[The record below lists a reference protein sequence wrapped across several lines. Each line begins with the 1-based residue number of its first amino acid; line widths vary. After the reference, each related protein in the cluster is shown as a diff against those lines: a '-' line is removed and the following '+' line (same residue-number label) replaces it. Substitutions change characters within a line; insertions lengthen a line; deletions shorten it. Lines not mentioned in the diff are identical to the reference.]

1 MSCDGLWVPQ
11 RDVEEQLATSTALF
25 LTAAAYG
32 VEPHARFKDDWRL
45 NSSIAHAPQVLAL
58 LRRVPVGVECWCYSH
73 GVTGLRQR
81 FRAKLVRATVQH
93 VIVKFLADEQG
104 RTAALC
110 LPAPLVQSVTV
121 DEIAPLLPSDATATG
136 GAPAAPTTAL
146 EAGGMGSEDDAE
158 RERRRNSSRLAGRLS
173 LPLPSSSSSSPTT
186 TPTTGPSAPLLPS
199 LKPPSLNSTSS
210 SGGNGD
216 GPTWYPSAS
225 SDRNLLS

>member
-1 MSCDGLWVPQ
+1 VDDAAAAAAATTTTAAVATTTASHTSSATFATTASHTSSATAASHTSFAQRGAARRRTERAPAGSAASSADGARDGAEGARDGAMSCDGLWVPQ

-110 LPAPLVQSVTV
+110 LPAPLVQV
-121 DEIAPLLPSDATATG
+121 
-136 GAPAAPTTAL
+136 
-146 EAGGMGSEDDAE
+146 
-158 RERRRNSSRLAGRLS
+158 R
-173 LPLPSSSSSSPTT
+173 
-186 TPTTGPSAPLLPS
+186 
-199 LKPPSLNSTSS
+199 
-210 SGGNGD
+210 
-216 GPTWYPSAS
+216 
-225 SDRNLLS
+225 

>member
-1 MSCDGLWVPQ
+1 VDDAAAAAAATTTTTAAAVATTTASHTSSATAATAATHTSFAQRGAARRRTERASAGSAASSADGARDGADGARDGAEGARDGAMSCDGLWVPQ

-110 LPAPLVQSVTV
+110 LPAPLVQV
-121 DEIAPLLPSDATATG
+121 
-136 GAPAAPTTAL
+136 
-146 EAGGMGSEDDAE
+146 
-158 RERRRNSSRLAGRLS
+158 R
-173 LPLPSSSSSSPTT
+173 
-186 TPTTGPSAPLLPS
+186 
-199 LKPPSLNSTSS
+199 
-210 SGGNGD
+210 
-216 GPTWYPSAS
+216 
-225 SDRNLLS
+225 

>member
-1 MSCDGLWVPQ
+1 MNRGARDGADCARDGADCARDGVDCARDGAMSCDGLLVPQ

-58 LRRVPVGVECWCYSH
+58 LRRVPVGIECWCYSH

-110 LPAPLVQSVTV
+110 LPAPLVQV
-121 DEIAPLLPSDATATG
+121 
-136 GAPAAPTTAL
+136 
-146 EAGGMGSEDDAE
+146 
-158 RERRRNSSRLAGRLS
+158 R
-173 LPLPSSSSSSPTT
+173 
-186 TPTTGPSAPLLPS
+186 
-199 LKPPSLNSTSS
+199 
-210 SGGNGD
+210 
-216 GPTWYPSAS
+216 
-225 SDRNLLS
+225 

>member
-1 MSCDGLWVPQ
+1 MSCDGLLVPQ

-58 LRRVPVGVECWCYSH
+58 LRRVPVGIECWCYSH

-93 VIVKFLADEQG
+93 VIVKFLADEHG

-110 LPAPLVQSVTV
+110 LPAPLVQV
-121 DEIAPLLPSDATATG
+121 
-136 GAPAAPTTAL
+136 
-146 EAGGMGSEDDAE
+146 
-158 RERRRNSSRLAGRLS
+158 R
-173 LPLPSSSSSSPTT
+173 
-186 TPTTGPSAPLLPS
+186 
-199 LKPPSLNSTSS
+199 
-210 SGGNGD
+210 
-216 GPTWYPSAS
+216 
-225 SDRNLLS
+225 

>member
-1 MSCDGLWVPQ
+1 MDDAAAAAATTITTTAAVATTTASHTSSATAATAASHTSFATADSHTSLARRGAARRRTERAPAGSAASSADGARDGAEGARDGAEGARDGAEGARDGAGVSRGAMSCDGVLVPQ

-110 LPAPLVQSVTV
+110 LPAPLVQV
-121 DEIAPLLPSDATATG
+121 
-136 GAPAAPTTAL
+136 
-146 EAGGMGSEDDAE
+146 
-158 RERRRNSSRLAGRLS
+158 R
-173 LPLPSSSSSSPTT
+173 
-186 TPTTGPSAPLLPS
+186 
-199 LKPPSLNSTSS
+199 
-210 SGGNGD
+210 
-216 GPTWYPSAS
+216 
-225 SDRNLLS
+225 

>member
-1 MSCDGLWVPQ
+1 MDDAAAAAAATTTTTAAVATTTASHTSSATSATAASHTSFAQRGAARRRTERAPAGSAASSADGARDGAEGARDGAMSCDGLWVPQ

-110 LPAPLVQSVTV
+110 LPAPLVQV
-121 DEIAPLLPSDATATG
+121 
-136 GAPAAPTTAL
+136 
-146 EAGGMGSEDDAE
+146 
-158 RERRRNSSRLAGRLS
+158 R
-173 LPLPSSSSSSPTT
+173 
-186 TPTTGPSAPLLPS
+186 
-199 LKPPSLNSTSS
+199 
-210 SGGNGD
+210 
-216 GPTWYPSAS
+216 
-225 SDRNLLS
+225 